1 VRHVTGPIPIAPG
14 QLEGG
19 GCANCMYGA
28 TGAAAGLSNFEVKG
42 MGTASDKRTN
52 YPVHVQDMDTGFD
65 AVNGGGQ
72 IFGNPHS
79 R

>member
-1 VRHVTGPIPIAPG
+1 
-14 QLEGG
+14 
-19 GCANCMYGA
+19 MYGA